1 MRARDSRDAAVFASL
16 IGLALGLAV
25 FVARIGFPTAPGPI
39 WRSVCLGAFLVN
51 TPALWTSALKGKWGV
66 RFPRWFVAP
75 AFGTFLALIVVS
87 VVLPFLVGRLGNMP
101 ANLMCAVG
109 VAAALYNTAGLVS
122 RTSRNRA
129 LMFTLTVLFFC
140 AWAIGAFATIWPHLP
155 FEWLT
160 VRGPGEVDRY
170 FHVALANTI
179 QNYGIASVGI
189 DGLPS
194 IRYHFGTHW
203 VLGQWSRAVGMP
215 AFDFLYTGY
224 PQFVGPLFFFSL
236 FGFLTSLRAKIPGI
250 FASRRLIRD
259 PVVWLFIT
267 LMIMGFLPRTAMLG
281 LGLWTIGAFFSES
294 YALAVP
300 VTFLAVAMAND
311 FLNDFSRNSL
321 GTHKQSRVSDAVFL
335 LAILPISL
343 ALLGFLK
350 ISMLALGFPV
360 WAYIVIRKYR
370 TRVLALASLA
380 LATAAFVAVSRFAAP
395 QGEIRSL
402 GAFTFIRFTSI
413 VDHAWWP
420 YFYSLS
426 VIWGWVYI
434 LFRVMQAGVTDI
446 KSLFAEFRSGTLFDV
461 ELALLMIGLSVG
473 PGIVLNLRTDGIYFL
488 DAQRWF
494 FIPFLICLPAFYLRV
509 EHHLKSW
516 RSALRH
522 RQFWA
527 IALLVLVAAPVGLNW
542 LFTVGGPLAEK
553 TRENLDLR
561 RTLQL
566 LAGFEPVSVSSD
578 LRKGIATFRVSHAP
592 ADLLAAPVRNIASIG
607 DPVVLQRGLERA
619 PLYPYT
625 SKLRE
630 LNEMPQAEKSQTLM
644 FIPQSMQVFW
654 RSYPNRFL
662 CAYTP
667 LVAPALSGIAL
678 VDGRP
683 PVGCELP
690 KGYGMAPYTD
700 RVQEQTA
707 EDGSDVVLCTKAR
720 RWGKTRVLV
729 LSSEAGPALAERKV
743 DCLSIVAGQ

>member
-1 MRARDSRDAAVFASL
+1 MRARDSRDAAVFASV
-16 IGLALGLAV
+16 IGLSLGLAA
-25 FVARIGFPTAPGPI
+25 FVARIGFSTAAGPV
-39 WRSVCLGAFLVN
+39 WRSVCLGFFLVN
-51 TPALWTSALKGKWGV
+51 TPALWTSALTGA
-66 RFPRWFVAP
+66 RAARLPRWVVAP
-75 AFGTFLALIVVS
+75 AFGTLLALIVIS
-87 VVLPFLVGRLGNMP
+87 IVLPLLVGQFGNVP
-101 ANLMCAVG
+101 AGILSAVG
-109 VAAALYNTAGLVS
+109 VVALGYNAVGFA
-122 RTSRNRA
+122 RHAKRRRA
-129 LMFTLTVLFFC
+129 VRVTLIFLFFC

-155 FEWLT
+155 FEALT

-179 QNYGIASVGI
+179 QNYGVVSVGI

-224 PQFVGPLFFFSL
+224 PQFVGPLFFFTL
-236 FGFLTSLRAKIPGI
+236 FGFLGSLRAKHPGV

-300 VTFLAVAMAND
+300 VTFLAVAMVSD
-311 FLNDFSRNSL
+311 FLNDFSRTS
-321 GTHKQSRVSDAVFL
+321 SAPSPRVSDALFL
-335 LAILPISL
+335 LAVVPLLL
-343 ALLGFLK
+343 ALVGFLK
-350 ISMLALGFPV
+350 ISMLLLGFPI
-360 WAYIVIRKYR
+360 WAYVVVRRYR
-370 TRVLALASLA
+370 RNMLALASLA
-380 LATAAFVAVSRFAAP
+380 VTTLVFLAVFRYAAP
-395 QGEIRSL
+395 QGDGRAF

-426 VIWGWVYI
+426 LIWGWVYI
-434 LFRVMQAGVTDI
+434 LFRVRLAGITDT
-446 KSLFAEFRSGTLFDV
+446 KSVLAEFRSGAFFDV
-461 ELALLMIGLSVG
+461 ELALLLIALCVA
-473 PGIVLNLRTDGIYFL
+473 PGVLLNLRTDGIYFL
-488 DAQRWF
+488 DTQRWF
-494 FIPFLICLPAFYLRV
+494 FIPFLVCLPRFYLRV
-509 EHHLKSW
+509 EHLITSW
-516 RSALRH
+516 RSALRL
-522 RQFWA
+522 RQVWA
-527 IALLVLVAAPVGLNW
+527 LALLVLVAAPVGLNW

-561 RTLQL
+561 RSLQL
-566 LAGFEPVSVSSD
+566 LAGYQPVSVSSD
-578 LRKGIATFRVSHAP
+578 LRNGIASFRSSHAP
-592 ADLLAAPVRNIASIG
+592 SDLFAAPLHNVASIG
-607 DPVVLQRGLERA
+607 NAALLQRGLERA

-630 LNEMPQAEKSQTLM
+630 LNAMPQSDKRETLM

-678 VDGRP
+678 VDGEP

-690 KGYGMAPYTD
+690 NGYGLAPYDD
-700 RVQEQTA
+700 RAREQTA
-707 EDGSDVVLCTKAR
+707 EDGTVLTLCTKAK
-720 RWGKTRVLV
+720 RWGKTRL
-729 LSSEAGPALAERKV
+729 LILEKGPGQALTDIKV
-743 DCLSIVAGQ
+743 DCLAISARR